1 MHRRTFLR
9 GLGSLAVALPT
20 LEIML
25 NSHGEA
31 LADGTP
37 LPKRFLVC
45 FDGQSLGGDG
55 DPIHNFYVPDTVG
68 ANYDLKQALVPLG
81 DYGNIK
87 NEISVV
93 SGLKIPWAGENSG
106 MIPAGGRS
114 DDFHIQS
121 LCPLFTGMR
130 NKAASDSTLMGP
142 TSDQVVAEAIAG
154 DTKFRTLNYQ
164 VQAAW
169 YLSVS
174 APYGRD
180 IMSVKKDTSGALQ
193 KVPGVISPKEAYDG
207 LFSGFV
213 PTDPKAA
220 EKAAFDLKRRKSILD
235 VVHQN
240 TEKLIP
246 RLGKADQVR
255 LQRHFDEIRDL
266 ERRIALIPPVATDVC
281 KQPPDPGADPALGGD
296 NASNGGDAMF
306 DVNKGY
312 SDEDTRARVFCDMI
326 VMAFA
331 CDLSRA
337 GTLMFTMAQ
346 SHMNTYKITGMPW
359 DQHELGHSAPEKTKA
374 VSAQIAWHMKH
385 FGYLVSKL
393 RDTPD
398 GAGKL
403 IDSSAVVMLH
413 EGGHGWDPQGV
424 KDNSSHSTERMA
436 CLIAGRAGGLK
447 PGQHVVATGKHP
459 VNVIN
464 SAMKAVGVEKDLG
477 EVTGVIPELFA

>member
-1 MHRRTFLR
+1 MNRRMFLR
-9 GLGSLAVALPT
+9 GLGGVAIALPT

-31 LADGTP
+31 FADGKP
-37 LPKRFLVC
+37 IPKRFLVC

-55 DPIHNFYVPDTVG
+55 DPIHNFYVPDKTG
-68 ANYDLKQALVPLG
+68 ADYDLKQALAPLA
-81 DYGNIK
+81 DNGNVK

-93 SGLKIPWAGENSG
+93 SGLKIPWAGESSG

-130 NKAASDSTLMGP
+130 NKAASDSSLQGP
-142 TSDQVVAEAIAG
+142 TADQVVADAITDASV
-154 DTKFRTLNYQ
+154 KFKTLNYQ

-180 IMSVKKDTSGALQ
+180 IMSAKLVGGAIE
-193 KVPGVISPKEAYDG
+193 KVPGLISPQEAWNG
-207 LFSGFV
+207 LFKDFV
-213 PTDPKAA
+213 PADPKAA
-220 EKAAFDLKRRKSILD
+220 AQAAFELRRRKSILD
-235 VVHQN
+235 LVDKN
-240 TEKLIP
+240 TSKLLP
-246 RLGKADQVR
+246 RLGKVDQAR
-255 LQRHFDEIRDL
+255 LQRHLDEIRDL
-266 ERRIALIPPVATDVC
+266 ERRISTISPMTTDVC
-281 KQPPDPGADPALGGD
+281 KKPTDPGPDPALGGD
-296 NASNGGDAMF
+296 NGSAGGDGMF

-312 SDEDTRARVFCDMI
+312 SDEDTRARLFCDLI
-326 VMAFA
+326 LMAFA
-331 CDLSRA
+331 CDLARS

-346 SHMNTYKITGMPW
+346 SHMNTYKLTGFPW

-374 VSAQIAWHMKH
+374 VSSQIAWHMKH

-393 RDTPD
+393 RDTPE

-403 IDSSAVVMLH
+403 IDNSAVVMLH

-459 VNVIN
+459 VNVLN
-464 SAMKAVGVEKDLG
+464 SGMKAVGVAKDLG